1 MNNKPERN
9 SLQNAIAVLCAFMMC
24 LSVLASPAFALKAHA
39 EPNDYQPPLALKTL
53 WEQNHH
59 VIGGLFIPGTA
70 VCYPIL
76 QHPSIDDYYLNV
88 SLDGTEGLPGSIYTN
103 KVEGQNFNTFNTVI
117 YGHNM
122 RDGSYFGSL
131 RLFRDPDYLSD
142 HREIYVFGAD
152 AMHIYEIFAVAIYT
166 DERITDYFPDE
177 LVEYRMAF
185 LQSLQSDSLEDSIL
199 LTDVPVD
206 PNNGHIL
213 TLSTCITD
221 MPNNR
226 LLIVA
231 AEKAQQ

>member
-1 MNNKPERN
+1 MNNKPERKA
-9 SLQNAIAVLCAFMMC
+9 LRNAIAVLCAFIMC
-24 LSVLASPAFALKAHA
+24 LSALTSPAFALKAHA

-59 VIGGLFIPGTA
+59 VIGGLFIPGTS

-88 SLDGTEGLPGSIYTN
+88 CLDGTEGLPGSIYTN
-103 KVEGQNFNTFNTVI
+103 KVEGQNFSTFNTVI

-131 RLFRDPDYLSD
+131 KLFRDPDYLRD

-177 LVEYRMAF
+177 LVEYRTAF
-185 LQSLQSDSLEDSIL
+185 LQSLQSDSLEGSIL

-231 AEKAQQ
+231 AEKTL

>member
-1 MNNKPERN
+1 MNNKPERKA
-9 SLQNAIAVLCAFMMC
+9 LQNAIAVLCAFIMC
-24 LSVLASPAFALKAHA
+24 LSALASPAFALKAHA

-59 VIGGLFIPGTA
+59 VIGGLFIPGTS

-88 SLDGTEGLPGSIYTN
+88 CLDGTEGLPGSIYTN
-103 KVEGQNFNTFNTVI
+103 KVEGQNFSTFNTVI

-131 RLFRDPDYLSD
+131 KLFRDPDYLRD

-177 LVEYRMAF
+177 LVEYRTAF
-185 LQSLQSDSLEDSIL
+185 LQSLQSDSLEGSIL

-231 AEKAQQ
+231 AEKAL